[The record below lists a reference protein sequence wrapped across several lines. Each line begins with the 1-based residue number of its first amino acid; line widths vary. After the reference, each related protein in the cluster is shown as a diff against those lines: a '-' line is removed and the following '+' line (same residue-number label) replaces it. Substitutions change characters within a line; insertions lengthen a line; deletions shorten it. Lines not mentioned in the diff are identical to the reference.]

1 MATHDSSMVQQTD
14 ADWLPDVASGIDRS
28 GETRARHE
36 TAEHIHI
43 RNYDRQWG
51 YDLDIVVATPK
62 GEPVVRK
69 HYYLQPG
76 QAVSERDLLS
86 SAEYEL
92 RVTLDN
98 GHEARLPCRISSA
111 AEHTAVVEVGNGV
124 LSLTEGLT
132 S

>member
-1 MATHDSSMVQQTD
+1 MAVNHSSMAQRND
-14 ADWLPDVASGIDRS
+14 ADWIAEIASGS
-28 GETRARHE
+28 GQPRETSGREE
-36 TAEHIHI
+36 TTEHIHI
-43 RNYDRQWG
+43 RNYDHQWG
-51 YDLDIVVATPK
+51 YDLDIVVATPD

-92 RVTLDN
+92 HVTLDN
-98 GHEARLPCRISSA
+98 SHEARLPCRISSA
-111 AEHTAVVEVGNGV
+111 TEHTAVIEVGNGV
-124 LSLTEGLT
+124 LSLTEGLQ